1 MGTLNLVGNL
11 AAFCTTIAYVPQIVK
26 IWRQGGEDLS
36 YPMLLFYL
44 AGILLWLAYGLIV
57 HSTPI
62 IWANVAT
69 AILVAVAVVLKAT
82 VKVRA
87 SQSQG
92 ESA

>member
-1 MGTLNLVGNL
+1 MNVVGNL

-36 YPMLLFYL
+36 YSMLLFYL
-44 AGILLWLAYGLIV
+44 AGILLWLVYGLIL
-57 HSTPI
+57 HSAPI

-87 SQSQG
+87 SQR

>member
-1 MGTLNLVGNL
+1 MGPLNLVGNL
-11 AAFCTTIAYVPQIVK
+11 AAFCTTIAYVPQIIK

-36 YPMLLFYL
+36 YPMLLLYL
-44 AGILLWLAYGLIV
+44 AGILLWLTYGLIL

-87 SQSQG
+87 SQG
-92 ESA
+92 GSA